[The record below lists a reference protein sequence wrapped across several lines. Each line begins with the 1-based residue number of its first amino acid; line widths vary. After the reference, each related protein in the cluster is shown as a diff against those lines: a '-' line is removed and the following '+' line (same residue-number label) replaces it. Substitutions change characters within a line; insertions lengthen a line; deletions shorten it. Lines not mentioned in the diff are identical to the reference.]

1 MSNQLTLELSLKVE
15 AEQRNQ
21 AMAAQ
26 LQQAEAVYQQQ
37 AADAELMVGVLES
50 TQTQLDLAR
59 AGKEST
65 GVRSVDGCA
74 VLVVVQC

>member
-1 MSNQLTLELSLKVE
+1 MNNQLTEELSLKVE

-21 AMAAQ
+21 AMEAQ
-26 LQQAEAVYQQQ
+26 LQQAEAVHQQQ
-37 AADAELMVGVLES
+37 AADAEQMVGMLES

-65 GVRSVDGCA
+65 GVRHVGGDT
-74 VLVVVQC
+74 V